1 MAGWVDD
8 KASYRG
14 RHSRIAEVYGD
25 TVCFPELPESHKSVV
40 RPETHDPSAPPTEMP
55 ISGSRQQRSSPE
67 LFHPVNCEPDRDS
80 LWQRMR
86 GNKAEEA
93 ISSSSEGSAKP
104 DSSLHSVADDGGDV
118 PASDAS
124 FKEPEDPYSLCT
136 RTSIHPMSHLVSPNT
151 VAPTAESV
159 SDFMFPGSPNTGL
172 VPPPSNMLSPVSPI
186 AQYVYPP
193 STLVSSV
200 MVTRNDPGSGTMEH
214 HDEAA
219 SAWNSFGLSPLQ
231 SMPKEPDNTRSTLT
245 SPESDFP
252 ISRPDPLHS
261 LNPSFQFEES
271 DAPIV
276 STQRHRSRVESSDM
290 KGFTLSNCF
299 YEPLQSEAS
308 SSFIESFS
316 TQGDT
321 AGPVNYVY
329 LPSMFSASPQRD
341 SHMES
346 GFSTEVDIPSPAQ
359 GRFNVY
365 DTVHSSLSAPPP
377 AAVPAS
383 SFSGPFIRPTT
394 LVTRIS
400 TIQAST
406 GDRDTCEGPLGE
418 REEDAKTESFHQ
430 SNEEQSL
437 SCLDLQLLG
446 PLDNLIATITSELN
460 STCPQRHSND
470 GRQQLAA
477 QRHSAQLASSQ
488 VLAIKTLP
496 HCFNHKS
503 CLVSNSPLKQV
514 QVEELQELVCT
525 INTEWMQSMTLL
537 PELWSRCSAL
547 PAPIMFKKAVWT
559 LKEYICGRH
568 AQIFEDVFAF
578 IHLAFASAFL
588 LHWQHD
594 FYSWDAFFS
603 EAFQWQH
610 AIADKEDK
618 VLFCKAMNCYWLPE
632 LESRQLLS
640 SSTRHTSFCNITHR
654 GSFHCGGQ
662 KTLSDVLRNSEVLKV
677 CIGFLDRKSMAS
689 LFKKS
694 GKRSN

>member
-40 RPETHDPSAPPTEMP
+40 RPEMHDPSAPPTEMP

-80 LWQRMR
+80 LWQRRR

-104 DSSLHSVADDGGDV
+104 NSSLHSVADDGDDV

-136 RTSIHPMSHLVSPNT
+136 RTSIHPMSHLVSPDT
-151 VAPTAESV
+151 VAPIAESV
-159 SDFMFPGSPNTGL
+159 SDIMFPGSPNTGL
-172 VPPPSNMLSPVSPI
+172 ASPPSNMLSPVSPI

-193 STLVSSV
+193 STLVSPV

-219 SAWNSFGLSPLQ
+219 SAWNFHGLSPLQ
-231 SMPKEPDNTRSTLT
+231 SMPKEPDNTRSYLT
-245 SPESDFP
+245 SPESDFS
-252 ISRPDPLHS
+252 ILRPVPLHS

-276 STQRHRSRVESSDM
+276 STQPHQSRVESSDM
-290 KGFTLSNCF
+290 KGFAPSNCF
-299 YEPLQSEAS
+299 DESLQSEAS
-308 SSFIESFS
+308 SSLIESFL

-321 AGPVNYVY
+321 AGPANHVS
-329 LPSMFSASPQRD
+329 LPSMSSFASPQRD
-341 SHMES
+341 TRMKS
-346 GFSTEVDIPSPAQ
+346 GFLTEGDISSPAQ
-359 GRFNVY
+359 GRFNLY
-365 DTVHSSLSAPPP
+365 NTMSM
-377 AAVPAS
+377 
-383 SFSGPFIRPTT
+383 
-394 LVTRIS
+394 
-400 TIQAST
+400 IQAGT

-418 REEDAKTESFHQ
+418 REEDWKIEEQDAKTESFHQ

-437 SCLDLQLLG
+437 SCLDLQLLS

-470 GRQQLAA
+470 GRQQLPA
-477 QRHSAQLASSQ
+477 QRHSDQLASSQ

-514 QVEELQELVCT
+514 QVEELQNLVRT
-525 INTEWMQSMTLL
+525 INTEWIQRMTLL

-594 FYSWDAFFS
+594 FYSWDAFLN

-618 VLFCKAMNCYWLPE
+618 VLFCKAMECYWLPE

-640 SSTRHTSFCNITHR
+640 SSTRHTSFCKITHR

-677 CIGFLDRKSMAS
+677 CIGFLDRKSMVS
-689 LFKKS
+689 LFKEAVS
-694 GKRSN
+694 VLIDS